1 MANPYTCEV
10 QLDELS
16 PDHAII
22 DFAFISEENF
32 ALVVLLASNGD
43 VQTYCEVAHDKPR
56 RILTRRHSL
65 CHQYVEPVCVCL
77 GPEATFVVFGLID
90 GNVLLTPI
98 KTLMDVPWGSSRWLP
113 EQSSIIVSL
122 PNSGKEECLLTPT
135 CMRCFVARN
144 PPRPLLVH
152 ANKAGAIML
161 VDLSSRKCV
170 AELCAPQSIHEVEV
184 LQLND
189 STDLL
194 LTSFTGAQ
202 WIIPLE
208 NNGRSITEVL
218 TACIPSEFR
227 KVEPPSSRLS
237 FSTEGITVL
246 DTSGSFV
253 ELHSDLPSVASV
265 AKKRFKV
272 PPDTWTIHYTDSVL
286 FAVSK
291 QSEVRSAV
299 HFGLS
304 AVRLEFSIVK
314 GACEWRPLGFVPLS
328 RRAARLPSC
337 LLINERGLIRIVQST
352 ASPLESVA
360 AEFLFRIPSFSLV
373 SVQHVAKIC
382 SIDASQL
389 QRSVIPTLLSARR
402 GKTLSSVDLT
412 RILSMAK
419 IAEVGME
426 KLLDLFA
433 TYQHEE
439 QLLPE
444 ILRIV
449 ETDGR
454 SPLRKRVVELFVRRG
469 EALAS
474 QSSQDGSESSDV
486 RMGVDNELSAFLSRH
501 VDVDNGAKRCAEAQ
515 LWRSAALLA
524 QRHRADQPEV
534 LRVLIQNGP
543 KYWSDAVPSMRSLMM
558 TCAANLEWSELS
570 DQEAGALVS
579 LLCEWQGNLNS
590 IAHHETCLRLSLTY
604 MTNFP
609 KHCSVLYIISAL
621 YIISDKS
628 AWTQEYDAVARSLS
642 CGVNGSAA
650 ITGEGQ
656 LMVWGDFTNQ
666 QNKPFESSELLN
678 KTARRNADSPNSPK
692 RARILQLPHSVH
704 IEGRPR
710 VVCCGAEHVL
720 VLTTAGRLF
729 SWGRNRFGQCGVGHS
744 LPVPEPQLLEG
755 QWGAVR
761 AVEAGQFHSAILNT
775 KGEVWMFG
783 WGVWGQLGMG
793 GRQISDCVVPTK
805 VPNLNEPIK
814 EVGCGR
820 VHTVLLTVSG
830 RVLVAGSGSYG
841 QLGTNEE
848 VRKQYDFR
856 PLPVD
861 PKLKFVKIATGF
873 YLSVAITEDGRIFEW
888 GRNPQ
893 EVKMRM
899 FVTRRLRMAQL
910 KRIADEEGEEL
921 GLPNLEKPKILLPM
935 DTPRDDLGVREVLH
949 LLDGQVI
956 EASAGLSHAAVVTDQ
971 GSLFTWGK
979 ALDYQLGHGNKT
991 ERSEPHIV
999 FDPRDVKWK
1008 LVACG
1013 GNHTIAVSRDGRTFG
1028 WGRNDFAQCGVQS
1041 DKTPSLT
1048 RKYFYQPPKDG
1059 AVKRCVSLPDD
1070 AAYVI
1075 KPTLIPEV
1083 ELRFHDEDSVSTSFD
1098 QKQLMSRLR
1107 GCDLPTIQAVSRHF
1121 LTRHSDASSSSK
1133 CGGLDCS
1140 VPVALVHLM
1149 AGNVLAAIEQIGRA
1163 RAASPDPKIDTAL
1176 RSVASLAWEVVA
1188 NHEDCQS
1195 RSILSAAFR
1204 CLPITNKQKRN
1215 SQLRRLWPMVW
1226 DEPGVQ
1232 DSLTAEE
1239 KLDMLET
1246 WVAPTKCIT
1255 SVEIPGAALRSVGGN
1270 SVSRV
1275 RVWARCSHV
1284 EPAVV
1289 GVPVTDCSACAEE
1302 WVDMVRTTL
1311 GNDIR

>member
-1 MANPYTCEV
+1 MYSKIHSREWWSYLFVEAKPWP
-10 QLDELS
+10 LS
-16 PDHAII
+16 PARTG
-22 DFAFISEENF
+22 ASRLMCEWASTTNSG
-32 ALVVLLASNGD
+32 AWSAASLAS
-43 VQTYCEVAHDKPR
+43 VIRTSC
-56 RILTRRHSL
+56 
-65 CHQYVEPVCVCL
+65 C
-77 GPEATFVVFGLID
+77 
-90 GNVLLTPI
+90 
-98 KTLMDVPWGSSRWLP
+98 
-113 EQSSIIVSL
+113 
-122 PNSGKEECLLTPT
+122 
-135 CMRCFVARN
+135 RC
-144 PPRPLLVH
+144 
-152 ANKAGAIML
+152 
-161 VDLSSRKCV
+161 
-170 AELCAPQSIHEVEV
+170 
-184 LQLND
+184 
-189 STDLL
+189 
-194 LTSFTGAQ
+194 
-202 WIIPLE
+202 
-208 NNGRSITEVL
+208 
-218 TACIPSEFR
+218 
-227 KVEPPSSRLS
+227 
-237 FSTEGITVL
+237 
-246 DTSGSFV
+246 
-253 ELHSDLPSVASV
+253 
-265 AKKRFKV
+265 
-272 PPDTWTIHYTDSVL
+272 
-286 FAVSK
+286 
-291 QSEVRSAV
+291 
-299 HFGLS
+299 
-304 AVRLEFSIVK
+304 
-314 GACEWRPLGFVPLS
+314 
-328 RRAARLPSC
+328 
-337 LLINERGLIRIVQST
+337 
-352 ASPLESVA
+352 
-360 AEFLFRIPSFSLV
+360 
-373 SVQHVAKIC
+373 
-382 SIDASQL
+382 
-389 QRSVIPTLLSARR
+389 
-402 GKTLSSVDLT
+402 
-412 RILSMAK
+412 
-419 IAEVGME
+419 
-426 KLLDLFA
+426 
-433 TYQHEE
+433 
-439 QLLPE
+439 
-444 ILRIV
+444 
-449 ETDGR
+449 
-454 SPLRKRVVELFVRRG
+454 
-469 EALAS
+469 
-474 QSSQDGSESSDV
+474 
-486 RMGVDNELSAFLSRH
+486 SAFLSRH

-543 KYWSDAVPSMRSLMM
+543 KYWSDASLPFL
-558 TCAANLEWSELS
+558 TGC
-570 DQEAGALVS
+570 
-579 LLCEWQGNLNS
+579 
-590 IAHHETCLRLSLTY
+590 CLLSLTY
-604 MTNFP
+604 MTN
-609 KHCSVLYIISAL
+609 
-621 YIISDKS
+621 
-628 AWTQEYDAVARSLS
+628 LS

-666 QNKPFESSELLN
+666 QNKPFESSGYTSIE
-678 KTARRNADSPNSPK
+678 ARFFYFFS
-692 RARILQLPHSVH
+692 L
-704 IEGRPR
+704 GRPR

-744 LPVPEPQLLEG
+744 LPLLEG

-805 VPNLNEPIK
+805 VEPIK

-910 KRIADEEGEEL
+910 KRI

-1048 RKYFYQPPKDG
+1048 RKYFYQPPK
-1059 AVKRCVSLPDD
+1059 VRRSYVELPSRSSN
-1070 AAYVI
+1070 
-1075 KPTLIPEV
+1075 PTLIPEV
-1083 ELRFHDEDSVSTSFD
+1083 ELRFHDEGKDLKFRIKRAPVAEGPRSFPSPSAY
-1098 QKQLMSRLR
+1098 LFS
-1107 GCDLPTIQAVSRHF
+1107 QAVSRHF

-1163 RAASPDPKIDTAL
+1163 RIDTAL

-1255 SVEIPGAALRSVGGN
+1255 SVEV